1 VNAKI
6 NTILGLSIKK
16 EHKKQSDETLFFS
29 NFLYKMLANVNSFLI
44 FVAPKI
50 LKKYIKNDF

>member
-1 VNAKI
+1 LLFKR
-6 NTILGLSIKK
+6 TQ
-16 EHKKQSDETLFFS
+16 KQFDETLFFN